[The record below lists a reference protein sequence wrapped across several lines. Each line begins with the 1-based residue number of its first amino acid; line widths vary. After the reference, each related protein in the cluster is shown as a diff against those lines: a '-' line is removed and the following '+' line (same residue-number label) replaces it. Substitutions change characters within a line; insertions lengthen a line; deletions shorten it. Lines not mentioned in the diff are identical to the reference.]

1 MSVRA
6 VLLVSVLDGSGPGS
20 VMATL
25 ARNLPT
31 SGVEP
36 ILVATHGPTD
46 SALIRETSGS
56 GVRIVNLGMT
66 SMTDPRGIRA
76 FASLLQRIRPDVI
89 HTRTIRADLLG
100 RIGRFSGVP
109 VINNVVNL
117 YPQDCLVRL
126 GPVVGRLTMTVAK
139 ATSRAVRMFVANS
152 DAVADNVSTAFGVAR
167 AGVRLVYDGVDLGR
181 YAHATPADLSSI
193 GISSDTRVCLTV
205 ARLHPQKGLDDLI
218 DAVACGPVGQDV
230 RFVIAGEGPSRGVL
244 EERIREAGLEG
255 SVILLGER
263 GDIASLLARASLFVL
278 PSRFEGLPTA
288 IIEAMAAG
296 RAVVATTVGGNA
308 EVVVDGD
315 TGWLVPAAR
324 PATLAAAIRAALDE
338 DLVAAGTRARDA
350 ANRRF
355 SARAMTDSFAG
366 LYDEVSSHPR
376 RQIGQSRTQS
386 ESE

>member
-1 MSVRA
+1 VSVRA
-6 VLLVSVLDGSGPGS
+6 VLVVSVLDGSGPGS

-25 ARNLPT
+25 AQNLPG
-31 SGVEP
+31 SGIEP
-36 ILVATHGPTD
+36 VLVATHGPTD

-66 SMTDPRGIRA
+66 SMADPRGIRA
-76 FASLLQRIRPDVI
+76 FASLVKRFRPDVI

-126 GPVVGRLTMTVAK
+126 GPVVGRVTMAAAK
-139 ATSRAVRMFVANS
+139 ATSRAVRAFVANS

-167 AGVRLVYDGVDLGR
+167 ADVRLVYDGIDLGR
-181 YAHATPADLSSI
+181 YAHTPPADLSSI
-193 GISSDTRVCLTV
+193 GISADTRVCLTV

-218 DAVACGPVGQDV
+218 DAVASGHFGEDV
-230 RFVIAGEGPSRGVL
+230 RFVIAGEGPSRGAL
-244 EERIREAGLEG
+244 EERIRETRLEG

-263 GDIASLLARASLFVL
+263 RDVASLLSRASLFVL

-296 RAVVATTVGGNA
+296 RAVVATAVGGNA
-308 EVVVDGD
+308 EVVADGD
-315 TGWLVPAAR
+315 TGWLVPAAS
-324 PATLAAAIRAALDE
+324 PASLAAAIRAALDE
-338 DLVAAGTRARDA
+338 DLVAAGMRARAA
-350 ANRRF
+350 ANQRF
-355 SARAMTDSFAG
+355 SAGAMTNSFAD
-366 LYDEVSSHPR
+366 LYDVVSTQPR
-376 RQIGQSRTQS
+376 RQIGQPRTR
-386 ESE
+386 